1 MFEELF
7 SVPHVIER
15 YHAAALVED
24 RLRYLQHL
32 KDTGSGRRTLRD
44 NAVNQLSLVRLLD
57 LKDGDRVS
65 VREVELAAAKW
76 SQPGGRRWKRAASS
90 KSKSRFTHHALQW
103 LRFLG
108 ALDEPDNVRHPY
120 GDEVAVYQQWM
131 REERGLSEQTI
142 RTQLFN
148 VKIFFDWLA
157 VSETPL
163 ASVKVTD
170 IDSAIAAR
178 HAQGTCNRRTI
189 HDYARHLK
197 SFIRFAEDRSWCR
210 PGMAKGI
217 RPLRMYPDETVPK
230 GISRTNVL
238 RLLETTE
245 GNRPVDKRD
254 RAILMLLIAYGL
266 RAGEV
271 SALRLDDLDWEKET
285 LTVRRSKSGRTNLY
299 PLSRG
304 VGQATLRYI
313 LEVRPKRPE
322 RTLFFTL
329 VAPIRPVTP
338 GALWEIVSKRLGSL
352 GIVTGPRG
360 PHALRHAAA
369 QHLLDQGMSMKV
381 IGDFLGHRDPD
392 STATYAKVNL
402 SALREVADFD
412 LEGLA

>member
-7 SVPHVIER
+7 SVLHVIER
-15 YHAAALVED
+15 YRAAALVED

-32 KDTGSGRRTLRD
+32 KDTGSRRRTLRD

-57 LKDGDRVS
+57 LKEGDRVS

-76 SQPGGRRWKRAASS
+76 SRPGGRRWKRAASS
-90 KSKSRFTHHALQW
+90 KSKSKFTHHALQW

-120 GDEVAVYQQWM
+120 GDELAVYQQWM
-131 REERGLSEQTI
+131 REERGLSKQTI

-245 GNRPVDKRD
+245 GNRPVDMRD

-271 SALRLDDLDWEKET
+271 SDLRLDDLDWEKET

-313 LEVRPKRPE
+313 LEVRPRRPE

-338 GALWEIVSKRLGSL
+338 GALWEIVSKRLARIIHG
-352 GIVTGPRG
+352 GANFG
-360 PHALRHAAA
+360 
-369 QHLLDQGMSMKV
+369 
-381 IGDFLGHRDPD
+381 
-392 STATYAKVNL
+392 
-402 SALREVADFD
+402 VADV
-412 LEGLA
+412 A